1 MRVNPILIFKPERRV
16 KLLVAV
22 FFISFVA
29 SRLYALGG
37 GLNVLEPDE
46 WDYQHI
52 AGSLRNYS
60 WPRWHGEVFLSKYPA
75 FVFLG
80 YGLGLAFP
88 QLFRW
93 GPYVNLRLIAVFS
106 DAVFLVAMGLLLRR
120 YHISKL
126 LTVMTLLICLF
137 ILLHWFYSRTGT
149 YEMWHMA
156 FAAVSLL
163 TFVKWREKPT
173 QRNSVWMGITSAL
186 ALLAKHVNVLLLISY
201 AALVFIKWRDFR
213 RDLRLIILSG
223 ASTIVTLIIGL
234 LPLLY
239 YRNQFYAQFFRLY
252 EGFFVFQPRA
262 FVAIWWEYFKL
273 SPYWLSWPIVGLS
286 LLGLVTLV
294 KNYKRWPEI
303 ILLIVV
309 EVMYLGS
316 YYINARSFVL
326 VLLIIMVLVGWGLE
340 RLQRSLRSAC
350 QITTVVVLLLSA
362 MFLQGRIA
370 FESSLH
376 ISYEKALE
384 TIRLIKKEKATYSI
398 FDTIDPK
405 KTAGSLPEYSVRL
418 LNKEA
423 TRSAIVLADELKT
436 PLMLNLTEPE
446 FRQARE
452 TFQIIRQKY
461 SPQVIINDPWPHFPG
476 SDKNNAYSI
485 YVIN

>member
-126 LTVMTLLICLF
+126 LTVMTLLIGLF
-137 ILLHWFYSRTGT
+137 IPLHWFYSRTGT
-149 YEMWHMA
+149 YEMWHVA

-163 TFVKWREKPT
+163 TF
-173 QRNSVWMGITSAL
+173 M
-186 ALLAKHVNVLLLISY
+186 
-201 AALVFIKWRDFR
+201 KWRDFR

-273 SPYWLSWPIVGLS
+273 SPYLLSWPIVGLS